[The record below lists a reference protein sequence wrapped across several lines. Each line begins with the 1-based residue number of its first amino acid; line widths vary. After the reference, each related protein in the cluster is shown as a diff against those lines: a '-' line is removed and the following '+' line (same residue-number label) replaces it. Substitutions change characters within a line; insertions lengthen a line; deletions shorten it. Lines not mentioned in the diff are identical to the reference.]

1 MASTKKAFTG
11 KHMALVFIGGFGVV
25 IAVNLLMASVAVG
38 SFHGTVVDNSYVA
51 SQNYNGWLAKAEAS
65 RALGWQAVPARRA
78 DGRVVLETIGLPAG
92 AAITAEAE
100 RPLGERETASS
111 TCCVRSRAS
120 ASSVPDDGKTIAE
133 RTHRAT
139 QTPARPARRPG
150 RPGEPPNAILFPVV
164 TSARLKQEVSRS
176 GDVSS
181 TLWKTA

>member
-65 RALGWQAVPARRA
+65 RALGWQALPARRA
-78 DGRVVLETIGLPAG
+78 DGRVVLETIAVPAG

-100 RPLGERETASS
+100 RPLGTRETAALTFVDQGGGRWLSNE
-111 TCCVRSRAS
+111 TVAQGRWKLRIAIRAK
-120 ASSVPDDGKTIAE
+120 AQEWA
-133 RTHRAT
+133 
-139 QTPARPARRPG
+139 
-150 RPGEPPNAILFPVV
+150 GESEL
-164 TSARLKQEVSRS
+164 R
-176 GDVSS
+176 
-181 TLWKTA
+181 